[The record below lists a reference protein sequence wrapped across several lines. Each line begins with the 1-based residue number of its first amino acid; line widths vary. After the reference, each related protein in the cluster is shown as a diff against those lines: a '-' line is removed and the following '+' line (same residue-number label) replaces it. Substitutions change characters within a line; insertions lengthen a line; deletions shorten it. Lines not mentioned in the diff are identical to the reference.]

1 MDCELVAF
9 TLWNLQLFLGGFLLL
24 RHSCTNV
31 LGPKFRISSTI
42 YFHCRKSIMYI
53 VLQALQLIDHVCII
67 YAKNLSHWPGRTVR
81 KLITSFYGCV
91 ILQLMLALMV
101 YFHFWAAY
109 FKLHISFNEFYLKAM
124 FQFDSFEGP
133 EVKFHHVLVH
143 KAMMLRCYHM
153 TSVCGMPDQSICER
167 FEWVLFQICTYLL
180 IFSFFVI
187 WNRNTC
193 QE

>member
-1 MDCELVAF
+1 MMEEKNLLPPVGLDVAENSLVNDFGVYWTYGITDTSQFFEEWKSMDCELVAF

-42 YFHCRKSIMYI
+42 YFHCRKSTMYI

-81 KLITSFYGCV
+81 KLITSFHGCV

-101 YFHFWAAY
+101 YFYIWAAY
-109 FKLHISFNEFYLKAM
+109 LNCIIPS
-124 FQFDSFEGP
+124 
-133 EVKFHHVLVH
+133 VKFN
-143 KAMMLRCYHM
+143 LRLCYN
-153 TSVCGMPDQSICER
+153 
-167 FEWVLFQICTYLL
+167 L
-180 IFSFFVI
+180 VI
-187 WNRNTC
+187 WKD
-193 QE
+193 QK